1 VVVTA
6 VRGTTLTVWPVGGFG
21 PNVPPE
27 LGSSAQQPEPGQQ
40 PKEEQ
45 S

>member
-1 VVVTA
+1 
-6 VRGTTLTVWPVGGFG
+6 LTVWPVGGFG
-21 PNVPPE
+21 PNEPPE
-27 LGSSAQQPEPGQQ
+27 LGSAQHPEPGQQ